1 MASGGRRLTRR
12 SSGKRAA
19 KRPAAAAA
27 DVAVEAVAAPL
38 EASAANAGAAPR
50 ATVGWQRW
58 MGWQAV
64 LAFALLVRLAYL
76 LTARGVGFEHP
87 ILDAD
92 YYDFL
97 GARLASGAGFPDEP
111 FWQPPLYP
119 WLLGRL
125 YAIFGHT
132 LWAPRLIQAAL
143 GAATA
148 ALSCQVAARLSG
160 KRWAGALAGGLV
172 ALHGSLV
179 FYDGELLPTS
189 LAALCGAVVL
199 WLATRHPHNDR
210 TAAGLGLAIGLG
222 ALCVA
227 PLLLLLAPA
236 AWAMSS
242 GRFRRPLVCA
252 LAAALV
258 VAPVTIHNRVR
269 SGEWILISANGG
281 VNLWIGNNPR
291 SDHTTAVRPGAEWE
305 ALVEEPELLG
315 IHSAG
320 AQSDFFRKK
329 ATDWCI
335 SSPIACAKNL
345 AHKARLLLVAR
356 DLPRNEDLY
365 VAREQA
371 PVLAGLTSRV
381 GSFALP
387 YALLWPLAVGG
398 AALAIRRRRRDELV
412 AVAVA
417 LALAAPC
424 ILFFVT
430 GRYRAPLAPALCVLA
445 AMFVVEAAARRLELS
460 SAPVVAALCAFVVG
474 VWPVSLAVDRVDFRA
489 ELHYVAGGRLARLGD
504 EEGAA
509 RVLYRALEIRPD
521 YLEAGVNLGLMLDRL
536 GRHGEAVEVFDR
548 VLAAHPTSIDATLA
562 RASALVRA
570 GRPTEAERA
579 LVTLSRRVPV
589 APDLWMSL
597 VRVATERGD
606 AAAAALFQER
616 AERAAGTS
624 RPAPSVDPNAR

>member
-1 MASGGRRLTRR
+1 MASGGRRKTQR
-12 SSGKRAA
+12 SSGKRTAPQ
-19 KRPAAAAA
+19 PAAAAA
-27 DVAVEAVAAPL
+27 DAGVAAVA
-38 EASAANAGAAPR
+38 
-50 ATVGWQRW
+50 GWERW
-58 MGWQAV
+58 MSWQAV
-64 LAFALLVRLAYL
+64 LAFALVVRLAYL

-125 YAIFGHT
+125 YAMFGHT
-132 LWAPRLIQAAL
+132 LWAPRLVQAVV

-148 ALSCQVAARLSG
+148 ALCCQVAARLSG
-160 KRWAGALAGGLV
+160 KRWAGALAGALV

-189 LAALCGAVVL
+189 LAVFCGALVL
-199 WLATRHPHNDR
+199 WLATRDQQNDW
-210 TAAGLGLAIGLG
+210 TAAALGLAIGLG

-236 AWAMSS
+236 AWAVSS

-258 VAPVTIHNRVR
+258 IAPVTIHNRVR

-291 SDHTTAVRPGAEWE
+291 SDHTAAIRPGAEWE

-320 AQSDFFRKK
+320 AQSDYFVKR
-329 ATDWCI
+329 AADWCA
-335 SSPIACAKNL
+335 SSPIACALNL
-345 AHKARLLLVAR
+345 VRKARLLLVAR

-365 VAREQA
+365 VAREQS
-371 PVLAGLTSRV
+371 PVLAGLTARV

-387 YALLWPLAVGG
+387 YALLLPLAVGG
-398 AALAIRRRRRDELV
+398 AALAIRRRRRAELV

-417 LALAAPC
+417 VALAAPC
-424 ILFFVT
+424 IVFFVT
-430 GRYRAPLAPALCVLA
+430 GRYRAPLAPVLCVLA
-445 AMFVVEAAARRLELS
+445 AVLVAEAAERRLELS
-460 SAPVVAALCAFVVG
+460 SAPVLAALGALVIG

-489 ELHYVAGGRLARLGD
+489 EQHYVVGGRLARLGD
-504 EEGAA
+504 EEGAV
-509 RVLYRALEIRPD
+509 RVLYRALELRPD
-521 YLEAGVNLGLMLDRL
+521 YLEAGVNLGVMLDKL
-536 GRHGEAVEVFDR
+536 GRHSEAASVLER
-548 VLAAHPTSIDATLA
+548 VRAAHPDA
-562 RASALVRA
+562 R
-570 GRPTEAERA
+570 
-579 LVTLSRRVPV
+579 
-589 APDLWMSL
+589 
-597 VRVATERGD
+597 
-606 AAAAALFQER
+606 
-616 AERAAGTS
+616 
-624 RPAPSVDPNAR
+624 

>member
-1 MASGGRRLTRR
+1 MASGGRRKTRR
-12 SSGKRAA
+12 SSGKRAPA
-19 KRPAAAAA
+19 QPAAPA
-27 DVAVEAVAAPL
+27 DASIEAVA
-38 EASAANAGAAPR
+38 
-50 ATVGWQRW
+50 GWQRW

-76 LTARGVGFEHP
+76 LTARGIGFEHP

-119 WLLGRL
+119 WLLGRM

-132 LWAPRLIQAAL
+132 LWAPRLVQAAV

-148 ALSCQVAARLSG
+148 ALCCQVAARLSG
-160 KRWAGALAGGLV
+160 KRWAGALAGALV

-189 LAALCGAVVL
+189 LAAFCGALVL
-199 WLATRHPHNDR
+199 WVATRDQHSDR
-210 TAAGLGLAIGLG
+210 TAAGLGFAIGLG

-236 AWAMSS
+236 AWAVSS
-242 GRFRRPLVCA
+242 GRSRRPLVCA
-252 LAAALV
+252 LATALV
-258 VAPVTIHNRVR
+258 IAPVTIHNRVR

-281 VNLWIGNNPR
+281 VNLWIGNNPS
-291 SDHTTAVRPGAEWE
+291 SDHATAIRPGAEWE

-315 IHSAG
+315 LHSAG
-320 AQSDFFRKK
+320 AQSDYFAKR
-329 ATDWCI
+329 AADWCA
-335 SSPIACAKNL
+335 SSPIACAMNL
-345 AHKARLLLVAR
+345 VHKARLLLVAR

-365 VAREQA
+365 VAREQSPILSA
-371 PVLAGLTSRV
+371 LTARV

-387 YALLWPLAVGG
+387 YALLLPLAVGG
-398 AALAIRRRRRDELV
+398 AALAIRRRRRAELV

-424 ILFFVT
+424 IVFFVT

-445 AMFVVEAAARRLELS
+445 AVLVAEAAARRLELA
-460 SAPVVAALCAFVVG
+460 SAPVVVALGAFVVA

-489 ELHYVAGGRLARLGD
+489 EQHYVVGGRLARLGD
-504 EEGAA
+504 EEGAV
-509 RVLYRALEIRPD
+509 RVLYRALELRPD
-521 YLEAGVNLGLMLDRL
+521 YLEAGVNLKLMLDRL
-536 GRHGEAVEVFDR
+536 GRHREAAEVLDR
-548 VLAAHPTSIDATLA
+548 V
-562 RASALVRA
+562 
-570 GRPTEAERA
+570 
-579 LVTLSRRVPV
+579 
-589 APDLWMSL
+589 
-597 VRVATERGD
+597 
-606 AAAAALFQER
+606 
-616 AERAAGTS
+616 RAAQ
-624 RPAPSVDPNAR
+624 PNAR